1 MYVGIDA
8 HKKYCKSIVMDKK
21 GAKKQTAVFDTTL
34 DGMRGFSQSLD
45 AKAKIVVEASTS
57 GLYVYDYFH
66 GQGFDVV
73 MAHPQQV
80 KAIANAKIKTD
91 DISAEILAHLLRT
104 DLIPEAYVP
113 PLEIRELRDI
123 VRHRVALVRVQTSIK
138 NRIHAILTR
147 EGIRHGFS
155 DLFGRAGRSFLESVE
170 LKGQNRMV
178 VDNFLVVLDTL
189 ESRIAEVSRCIDRE
203 ARAKKSKEVEA
214 LTTKIKGLGLYSSLL
229 ITAEIGD
236 IRRFSHYKKL
246 CSWVGLIP
254 STHSSG
260 GVTYHGKITKRGN
273 KLMRW
278 SLIQAT
284 WRIIRFDNT
293 LRQNYTRLEKRI
305 GKQKAIVATARKL
318 VKRIYFILQEVHE
331 NQAYGLSGKIAPY

>member
-8 HKKYCKSIVMDKK
+8 HKKYCKSMVMDKK
-21 GAKKQTAVFDTTL
+21 GVKKQKAVFNTTL
-34 DGMRGFSQSLD
+34 DGMNSFSQTLD
-45 AKAKIVVEASTS
+45 SNAKIVVEASTS

-66 GQGFDVV
+66 EKGFDVI
-73 MAHPQQV
+73 MAHPYQV

-113 PLEIRELRDI
+113 PLEIRKLRDI
-123 VRHRVALVRVQTSIK
+123 VRHRVALTRVQTSIK
-138 NRIHAILTR
+138 NRIHAILTK
-147 EGIRHGFS
+147 EGVRHGFS
-155 DLFGRAGRSFLESVE
+155 DLFGIAGRSFLESVE
-170 LKGQNRMV
+170 LKEQDRMA
-178 VDNFLVVLDTL
+178 VDNFLMILDTL
-189 ESRIAEVSRCIDRE
+189 NPRINEISRCIERE
-203 ARAKKSKEVEA
+203 AKQKKCKEVEA
-214 LTTKIKGLGLYSSLL
+214 LTTNIKGLGLYTSLL

-236 IRRFSHYKKL
+236 IQRFSHYKKL

-260 GVTYHGKITKRGN
+260 GVTHHGKITKRGN

-284 WRIIRFDNT
+284 WRIIRFDDA
-293 LRQNYTRLEKRI
+293 LRDNYIRLQKRI

-331 NQAYGLSGKIAPY
+331 NQTYELSGKLAPY